1 MVFIIP
7 IKIIRT
13 KYCIYLEKKKYKFV
27 SRFFLHI
34 MQPNIVKYFAI
45 FITIVFHKKFLLLSS
60 WTLVYFTHHL
70 FYNEYFFFFFP
81 FFLFQNFPAVSIN
94 RWKWYIAAVN
104 TRARTMHRHC
114 MNAVH
119 TSCWGVA
126 IQNDCVVSRLR
137 AMIDLILSAAIEI
150 RI

>member
-1 MVFIIP
+1 MKEIHQENLVFIIP

-81 FFLFQNFPAVSIN
+81 SSFFRISQRFRLIDGNDILLRWTPA
-94 RWKWYIAAVN
+94 RGQCIATVW
-104 TRARTMHRHC
+104 TLYTHH
-114 MNAVH
+114 VE
-119 TSCWGVA
+119 
-126 IQNDCVVSRLR
+126 VSRSK
-137 AMIDLILSAAIEI
+137 MIASCPVWEL
-150 RI
+150 